1 MPVLE
6 FQRVHVTRA
15 KVRTVWWS
23 CAAGAFVSLAAVAA
37 LVIVRPF
44 AVGTRFSSSVVGLAF
59 ASGFVL
65 AAARWIA
72 LLPPARHP
80 IFDVTG
86 DRFETE
92 AARLFRRFLLAG
104 LAAFGAAAVGA
115 IATAFGADP
124 AVGISS
130 VAAATGLL
138 VWLRR
143 RIAPLVHY
151 LA

>member
-15 KVRTVWWS
+15 KVRTVWWT
-23 CAAGAFVSLAAVAA
+23 CAAGAFVSLGAVAA
-37 LVIVRPF
+37 LMLFRPW
-44 AVGTRFSSSVVGLAF
+44 AGTDRVTVSALGLALALGF
-59 ASGFVL
+59 AL
-65 AAARWIA
+65 AGARWIA

-92 AARLFRRFLLAG
+92 AGRLFRRFLFAA
-104 LAAFGAAAVGA
+104 LAAFATAAAGA
-115 IATAFGADP
+115 IATAIGAHP
-124 AVGISS
+124 SVGISS
-130 VAAATGLL
+130 IVAATGLL

-143 RIAPLVHY
+143 RVAPLVHY